1 MRFRFYAALLLT
13 LMGVYAGT
21 RKAAPTK
28 TNSDTVTAQDYMPIP
43 PGH

>member
-1 MRFRFYAALLLT
+1 MHVRFYAALFLT
-13 LMGVYAGT
+13 LLGVYAGT

-28 TNSDTVTAQDYMPIP
+28 ANGDTVTAQDYMPIP